1 MQGKKTYFFYWRECD
16 VAIRGV
22 KPSFCEPRRTTFT
35 AIPEMQFS
43 FKESLNL
50 FKNGSADLIGKPV
63 MYQQMI
69 FNINKITNILSWLNK
84 KVQNLYGKL
93 FLALCLFQ
101 FYLYLRCIFLKY
113 LHSNSFIGKVNAKGN
128 IFCNY

>member
-1 MQGKKTYFFYWRECD
+1 
-16 VAIRGV
+16 
-22 KPSFCEPRRTTFT
+22 
-35 AIPEMQFS
+35 MQFS

-69 FNINKITNILSWLNK
+69 FNINKIIILPWLNK

-93 FLALCLFQ
+93 FLASVCVSFN
-101 FYLYLRCIFLKY
+101 FIFILDVYFWNTYIRTRSLERSMPKEIFFATIRKAK
-113 LHSNSFIGKVNAKGN
+113 FITHLS
-128 IFCNY
+128 

>member
-69 FNINKITNILSWLNK
+69 YDVNKITVLPWLNK
-84 KVQNLYGKL
+84 KVQILYGNL
-93 FLALCLFQ
+93 
-101 FYLYLRCIFLKY
+101 IFA
-113 LHSNSFIGKVNAKGN
+113 SVCVSFNF
-128 IFCNY
+128 IFILVVYF